1 MPINSLPLLN
11 RVAIITGGRR
21 GIGKSI
27 ALAMANA
34 GADIAVCDYV
44 NEQGDLDAV
53 GAEVRQLGRKAY
65 TGIADVSKK
74 SDVDAFV
81 GNVVKHLGSVDIL
94 VNNAVNGGGNL
105 LQITEAEWQA
115 STDVNLKGPI
125 LFCQAV
131 SKVMIPQKR
140 GVILS
145 IASIEGFIRNPY
157 PRQSTAYGVHKAG
170 IIMLTKGLAWDL
182 APHNIRVVAIAPGL
196 VETELTRYLWSNP
209 EIVKVLSAAAPL
221 GRMAKPNEIADVAV
235 FLASDA
241 ASYITGQTMI
251 VDGGVVT

>member
-1 MPINSLPLLN
+1 MSINSFPLLN
-11 RVAIITGGRR
+11 RTAIITGGRR
-21 GIGKSI
+21 GIGKAI

-34 GADIAVCDYV
+34 GANVAVCDYV
-44 NEQGDLDAV
+44 NENGDLDEV
-53 GAEVRQLGRKAY
+53 GAEVRSLGRKAY
-65 TGIADVSKK
+65 TAIADVSKK
-74 SDVDAFV
+74 IDVDNFV
-81 GNVVKHLGSVDIL
+81 NNVVKNMGTVDIL

-145 IASIEGFIRNPY
+145 LASIEGVSRNPY
-157 PRQSTAYGVHKAG
+157 PRQSTAYGIHKAG

-182 APHNIRVVAIAPGL
+182 APYNIRVVAIAPGL
-196 VETELTRYLWSNP
+196 VETELTRSLWSNP
-209 EIVKVLSAAAPL
+209 EIVKALSPAAPL

-235 FLASDA
+235 FLVSDG
-241 ASYITGQTMI
+241 ASYITGQTI
-251 VDGGVVT
+251 LVDGGVVT